1 MCNINEAKFVHV
13 TFTIRRK
20 IMSSGS
26 MVDGLYFLKLTK
38 YLDRTGEH
46 IYLQN
51 ASNWDS
57 N

>member
-1 MCNINEAKFVHV
+1 MRLNLC
-13 TFTIRRK
+13 
-20 IMSSGS
+20 MSHLQLDVKSCPA
-26 MVDGLYFLKLTK
+26 VQFDGLYFLKLTK